1 MFNIDF
7 LRVATAAVGALV
19 LSTVSVAAAVGPAHA
34 GAEGGTTYASV
45 QSGAQAHG

>member
-7 LRVATAAVGALV
+7 LRVTTAAVGALV
-19 LSTVSVAAAVGPAHA
+19 LAAVSVAAAVGPAHP
-34 GAEGGTTYASV
+34 GAQGGTSYASF